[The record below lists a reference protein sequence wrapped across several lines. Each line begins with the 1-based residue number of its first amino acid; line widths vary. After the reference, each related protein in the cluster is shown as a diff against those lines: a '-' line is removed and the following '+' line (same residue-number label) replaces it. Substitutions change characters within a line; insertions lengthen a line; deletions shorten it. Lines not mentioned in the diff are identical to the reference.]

1 VETQATNCQEHQAPK
16 QCFCSRYVHLI
27 NLRRFNGYMKI
38 QRRRISLNLPL
49 WAYNDIKKLSKD
61 NKISI
66 TSIILELLKNK
77 LN

>member
-1 VETQATNCQEHQAPK
+1 
-16 QCFCSRYVHLI
+16 
-27 NLRRFNGYMKI
+27 MKI